1 MLWTGLRLNI
11 SPWFMS
17 LISPEV
23 ILFSRGGDS
32 PCVCFSPSSTS
43 RRESW
48 AEKCYHQEQV
58 YLLHLEVQAI
68 PESGIQS
75 PFISW
80 TPLPVNHFPAASGP
94 LCYRRTLIRSSI
106 KTWTWTRSSLKE
118 CSKWEGRR
126 WCDTLKGIISVKIVE
141 FSFFSFCLTLTDSST
156 SVKSP
161 HPALQVGWMCASGRV
176 TRSWVVRRHHQR
188 QSCCFPWHKVTFE
201 LWSQQE
207 PRAATSHRS
216 QIWSVE

>member
-17 LISPEV
+17 LISPEM

-48 AEKCYHQEQV
+48 SEKCYHQEQV
-58 YLLHLEVQAI
+58 YLLHLEEAI
-68 PESGIQS
+68 PESRIQS
-75 PFISW
+75 PSISW

-106 KTWTWTRSSLKE
+106 KTWTWTRSSWKE

-126 WCDTLKGIISVKIVE
+126 WCNTLKGIISVKIVD
-141 FSFFSFCLTLTDSST
+141 FSFFFFLLDFDWQQHFREESTPCTASWLDVRLWESHKILGSSKASPEAELLLPMT
-156 SVKSP
+156 QSDIWVVKS
-161 HPALQVGWMCASGRV
+161 AGA
-176 TRSWVVRRHHQR
+176 
-188 QSCCFPWHKVTFE
+188 QSCHLT
-201 LWSQQE
+201 
-207 PRAATSHRS
+207 
-216 QIWSVE
+216 